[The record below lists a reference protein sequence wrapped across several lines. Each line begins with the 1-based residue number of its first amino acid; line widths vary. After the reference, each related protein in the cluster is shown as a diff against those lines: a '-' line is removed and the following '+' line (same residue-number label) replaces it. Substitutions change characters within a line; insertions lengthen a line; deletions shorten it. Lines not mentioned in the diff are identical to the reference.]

1 MDFESRLATV
11 IKKDNPATD
20 PEDFIARLNSRCQ
33 KQIAARQQFK
43 SGIIAGI
50 LVIAVGLLS
59 QFQINSTTAHLN
71 YLEQN
76 YLTMEERDIREQF
89 LEEATVY
96 LFAHTDDIWATLEFF
111 DEIDFDPVTTFK
123 E

>member
-11 IKKDNPATD
+11 IKKDNPVTD
-20 PEDFIARLNSRCQ
+20 PEDFIARLNSRHQ
-33 KQIAARQQFK
+33 QQIAARQQFK

-50 LVIAVGLLS
+50 LVIAVGFFS
-59 QFQINSTTAHLN
+59 QFQINSTIAHLN

-76 YLTMEERDIREQF
+76 YLTMEEQAIRELF

-96 LFAHTDDIWATLEFF
+96 LFANTDDIWATLEFF
-111 DEIDFDPVTTFK
+111 DEIDFDPVTTF
-123 E
+123 EE

>member
-1 MDFESRLATV
+1 MDFESRLVTV
-11 IKKDNPATD
+11 IKQDIPATD
-20 PEDFIARLNSRCQ
+20 PDDFIARLNSRCQ
-33 KQIAARQQFK
+33 KQIAARQQIK

-50 LVIAVGLLS
+50 LVVAVGFFS
-59 QFQINSTTAHLN
+59 QLQINSTTAYLN

-76 YLTMEERDIREQF
+76 YLTMEEQDIREQF

-96 LFAHTDDIWATLEFF
+96 LFTHTDDIWATLEFF